1 MKMFKK
7 LMAIALVGVMALSM
21 LTGCAVTDSIKEKA
35 LRNALGTAA
44 SIGLGNGKTVTF
56 KGDDA
61 LDKVAKKATE
71 NVTYADPIVLNS
83 SVDKTKY
90 AVVCVEIKKS
100 TNTADEF
107 EKGYAMELLKKLTA
121 QGFIPKEDTNK
132 VGVKF
137 FDVDEKA
144 ANKTTTHYYVVVVAE
159 KNVTVS

>member
-44 SIGLGNGKTVTF
+44 SIGLGSGKTVTF
-56 KGDDA
+56 KGDDD
-61 LDKVAKKATE
+61 LDKVAKKSAE
-71 NVTYADPIVLNS
+71 NLTNADPSVLNT
-83 SVDKTKY
+83 VDAKY
-90 AVVCVEIKKS
+90 AVTCVEIKKS
-100 TNTADEF
+100 TYTAEEF
-107 EKGYAMELLKKLTA
+107 ANGYAKELLQKLGA
-121 QGFIPKEDTNK
+121 KGFMPKEGTNK

-137 FDVDEKA
+137 FNLDENA

>member
-44 SIGLGNGKTVTF
+44 SIGLGSGKTVTF
-56 KGDDA
+56 KGDDD
-61 LDKVAKKATE
+61 LDKVAKKAAE
-71 NVTYADPIVLNS
+71 NLTYADPIVLNT
-83 SVDKTKY
+83 VDAKY
-90 AVVCVEIKKS
+90 AVACVEIKKS

-107 EKGYAMELLKKLTA
+107 EKGYAKELLQKLGA
-121 QGFIPKEDTNK
+121 KGFMPKEGTNK

-137 FDVDEKA
+137 FNLDEKA
-144 ANKTTTHYYVVVVAE
+144 ANRTTTHYYVVVVAE
-159 KNVTVS
+159 KSVTAA

>member
-44 SIGLGNGKTVTF
+44 SIGLGSGKTVTF
-56 KGDDA
+56 KGDDD
-61 LDKVAKKATE
+61 LDKVAKKAAE
-71 NVTYADPIVLNS
+71 NLTYADSIVLNT
-83 SVDKTKY
+83 VDAKY
-90 AVVCVEIKKS
+90 AVACVEIKKS

-107 EKGYAMELLKKLTA
+107 EKGYAKELLQKLGA
-121 QGFIPKEDTNK
+121 KGFMPKEGTNK

-137 FDVDEKA
+137 FNLDEKA

-159 KNVTVS
+159 KNVAIS

>member
-44 SIGLGNGKTVTF
+44 SISLGTGKTATF
-56 KGDDA
+56 KGDDD
-61 LDKVAKKATE
+61 LDKVAKKAVE
-71 NVTYADPIVLNS
+71 NLTYADPIVPN
-83 SVDKTKY
+83 VDKTKY
-90 AVVCVEIKKS
+90 AVACVEIKKS

-107 EKGYAMELLKKLTA
+107 EKGYARELLTQLG
-121 QGFIPKEDTNK
+121 QSGFVAKEGTNK

-137 FDVDEKA
+137 FNLDEKA

-159 KNVTVS
+159 KNVTIS

>member
-44 SIGLGNGKTVTF
+44 SIGLGSGKTVTF
-56 KGDDA
+56 KGDDD
-61 LDKVAKKATE
+61 LDKVAKKAAE
-71 NVTYADPIVLNS
+71 NLIYANPIVLNK
-83 SVDKTKY
+83 VDAKY
-90 AVVCVEIKKS
+90 AVACVEIKKS
-100 TNTADEF
+100 TNTAEEF
-107 EKGYAMELLKKLTA
+107 ANGYAKELLQELGVK
-121 QGFIPKEDTNK
+121 GFMPKEGTNK

-137 FDVDEKA
+137 FNLDEKA

-159 KNVTVS
+159 KNVTIS

>member
-44 SIGLGNGKTVTF
+44 SIGLGSGKTVTF
-56 KGDDA
+56 KGDDD
-61 LDKVAKKATE
+61 LDKVAKKAVE
-71 NVTYADPIVLNS
+71 NLTYAELIVPN
-83 SVDKTKY
+83 VDKTKY
-90 AVVCVEIKKS
+90 AVACVEIKKS
-100 TNTADEF
+100 TNTAEEF
-107 EKGYAMELLKKLTA
+107 ANGYAKELLQELGVK
-121 QGFIPKEDTNK
+121 GFMPKEGTNK

-137 FDVDEKA
+137 FDLDEKV

-159 KNVTVS
+159 KNVTIS

>member
-44 SIGLGNGKTVTF
+44 SIGLGTGKTVTF
-56 KGDDA
+56 KGDDD
-61 LDKVAKKATE
+61 LDKVAKKAVE
-71 NVTYADPIVLNS
+71 NLTYADLIVPN
-83 SVDKTKY
+83 VDKTKY
-90 AVVCVEIKKS
+90 AVACVEIKKS

-107 EKGYAMELLKKLTA
+107 ANGYAMELLTELGKS
-121 QGFIPKEDTNK
+121 GFVPKEGTNK

-137 FDVDEKA
+137 FNLDEKA
-144 ANKTTTHYYVVVVAE
+144 PNKTTTHYYVVVVAE
-159 KNVTVS
+159 KNVTAA

>member
-44 SIGLGNGKTVTF
+44 SIGLGSGKTVTF
-56 KGDDA
+56 KGDDD
-61 LDKVAKKATE
+61 LDKVAKKAAE
-71 NVTYADPIVLNS
+71 NLTYADPIVLNK
-83 SVDKTKY
+83 VDAKY
-90 AVVCVEIKKS
+90 AVACVEIKKS
-100 TNTADEF
+100 TNTAEEF
-107 EKGYAMELLKKLTA
+107 ANGYAKELLQELGVKS
-121 QGFIPKEDTNK
+121 FMPKEGTNK

-137 FDVDEKA
+137 FNLDEKA

-159 KNVTVS
+159 KNVTIA

>member
-44 SIGLGNGKTVTF
+44 SIGLGSGKTVTF
-56 KGDDA
+56 KGDDD
-61 LDKVAKKATE
+61 LDKVAKKAAE
-71 NVTYADPIVLNS
+71 NLTYANPIVLNT
-83 SVDKTKY
+83 VDAKY
-90 AVVCVEIKKS
+90 AVACVEIKKS
-100 TNTADEF
+100 TNTAEEF
-107 EKGYAMELLKKLTA
+107 ANGYAKELLQELGVK
-121 QGFIPKEDTNK
+121 GFMPKEGTNK

-137 FDVDEKA
+137 FNLDEKA

-159 KNVTVS
+159 KNVTIS

>member
-44 SIGLGNGKTVTF
+44 SIGLGSGTTVTF
-56 KGDDA
+56 KGDDD

-71 NVTYADPIVLNS
+71 NVTYADPIVLNT
-83 SVDKTKY
+83 VDAKY
-90 AVVCVEIKKS
+90 AVTCVEIKKS

-107 EKGYAMELLKKLTA
+107 EKGYAKELLQKLTA
-121 QGFIPKEDTNK
+121 KGFVPKEGTNK

-159 KNVTVS
+159 KNVTAA

>member
-21 LTGCAVTDSIKEKA
+21 LTGCAITDSIKEKA
-35 LRNALGTAA
+35 LRDALGTAA

-56 KGDDA
+56 KGDDD

-83 SVDKTKY
+83 VDKTKY
-90 AVVCVEIKKS
+90 AVACVEIKKS

-107 EKGYAMELLKKLTA
+107 EKGYAKELLQKLTA
-121 QGFIPKEDTNK
+121 QWFVPNEGTNK

>member
-21 LTGCAVTDSIKEKA
+21 LTGCAITDSIKEKA
-35 LRNALGTAA
+35 LRNALGNAA
-44 SIGLGNGKTVTF
+44 SMILGTGKTVTF
-56 KGDDA
+56 KGDDD

-83 SVDKTKY
+83 VDKTKY
-90 AVVCVEIKKS
+90 AVACVEIKKS

-107 EKGYAMELLKKLTA
+107 EKGYARELLQKLT
-121 QGFIPKEDTNK
+121 GFVPKEGTNK

>member
-35 LRNALGTAA
+35 LRNALDTAA
-44 SIGLGNGKTVTF
+44 SIGLGTGKTATF
-56 KGDDA
+56 KGDDD

-71 NVTYADPIVLNS
+71 NVTYAKPIVLNK
-83 SVDKTKY
+83 VDAKY
-90 AVVCVEIKKS
+90 AVACVEIKKS
-100 TNTADEF
+100 TNTAEEF
-107 EKGYAMELLKKLTA
+107 ANGYAKELLQELGVKD
-121 QGFIPKEDTNK
+121 FMPKEGTNK

-137 FDVDEKA
+137 FNLDENA

-159 KNVTVS
+159 KNVTIS

>member
-56 KGDDA
+56 KGDDD

-71 NVTYADPIVLNS
+71 NVTYANPIVLNT
-83 SVDKTKY
+83 VDAKY
-90 AVVCVEIKKS
+90 AVAVTEIKKS

-107 EKGYAMELLKKLTA
+107 EKGYAKELLQKLGA
-121 QGFIPKEDTNK
+121 KGFMPKEGTNK

-137 FDVDEKA
+137 FNLDEKA
-144 ANKTTTHYYVVVVAE
+144 ANKTHYYVVVVVE
-159 KNVTVS
+159 KTVA

>member
-44 SIGLGNGKTVTF
+44 SIGLGSGKTVTF
-56 KGDDA
+56 KGDDD
-61 LDKVAKKATE
+61 LDKVAKKAADK
-71 NVTYADPIVLNS
+71 VTYANPIVLNT
-83 SVDKTKY
+83 VDAKY
-90 AVVCVEIKKS
+90 AVACVEIKKS

-107 EKGYAMELLKKLTA
+107 EKGYAKELLQKLGVK
-121 QGFIPKEDTNK
+121 GFMPKEGTNK

-137 FDVDEKA
+137 FNLDEKA

>member
-21 LTGCAVTDSIKEKA
+21 LTGCAITDSIKEKA

-44 SIGLGNGKTVTF
+44 SIGLGSGKTVTF
-56 KGDDA
+56 KGDDN
-61 LDKVAKKATE
+61 LDKVAKKAVE
-71 NVTYADPIVLNS
+71 NVTYANVATITVA
-83 SVDKTKY
+83 DKAY
-90 AVVCVEIKKS
+90 AVVEIKKS

-107 EKGYAMELLKKLTA
+107 EKGYAMELLQKLTA
-121 QGFIPKEDTNK
+121 KGFVPKEGTNK

-137 FDVDEKA
+137 FDLDEKA

>member
-44 SIGLGNGKTVTF
+44 SIGLGTGKTATF
-56 KGDDA
+56 KGDDD
-61 LDKVAKKATE
+61 LDKVAKKAAE
-71 NVTYADPIVLNS
+71 NLTYTDPIVLNT
-83 SVDKTKY
+83 VDAKY
-90 AVVCVEIKKS
+90 AVACVEIKKS
-100 TNTADEF
+100 TNTAEEF
-107 EKGYAMELLKKLTA
+107 ANGYAKELLQELGAK
-121 QGFIPKEDTNK
+121 GFMPKEGTNK

-137 FDVDEKA
+137 FNLDEKA

-159 KNVTVS
+159 KNVTIS

>member
-35 LRNALGTAA
+35 LREGLGSAASMILGT
-44 SIGLGNGKTVTF
+44 GKTVTF
-56 KGDDA
+56 KGDDD
-61 LDKVAKKATE
+61 LDKVAKKAAE
-71 NVTYADPIVLNS
+71 NLTYADPIVLNT
-83 SVDKTKY
+83 VDVKY
-90 AVVCVEIKKS
+90 AVACVEIKKS
-100 TNTADEF
+100 TNTAKEF
-107 EKGYAMELLKKLTA
+107 ANGYARELLQKLGV
-121 QGFIPKEDTNK
+121 QGFAPKEGTNK

-137 FDVDEKA
+137 FDLDEKA

>member
-44 SIGLGNGKTVTF
+44 SIGLGSGKTVTF
-56 KGDDA
+56 KGDDD
-61 LDKVAKKATE
+61 LDKVAKKAAE
-71 NVTYADPIVLNS
+71 NLTYADSIVLNK
-83 SVDKTKY
+83 VDAKY
-90 AVVCVEIKKS
+90 AVACVEIKKS
-100 TNTADEF
+100 TNTAEEF
-107 EKGYAMELLKKLTA
+107 ANGYAKELLQELGVK
-121 QGFIPKEDTNK
+121 GFMPKEGTNK

-137 FDVDEKA
+137 FNLDEKV

-159 KNVTVS
+159 KNVTIS

>member
-1 MKMFKK
+1 MKRFKK

-44 SIGLGNGKTVTF
+44 SIGLGTGKTVTF
-56 KGDDA
+56 KGDDE
-61 LDKVAKKATE
+61 LDKVAKKAVE
-71 NVTYADPIVLNS
+71 NLTYADSIVPN
-83 SVDKTKY
+83 VDKTKY
-90 AVVCVEIKKS
+90 AVACVEIKKS

-107 EKGYAMELLKKLTA
+107 KKGYAMELLTKLGKS
-121 QGFIPKEDTNK
+121 GFVPKEGTNK

-137 FDVDEKA
+137 FNLDEKA

-159 KNVTVS
+159 KNVTIS